1 MKIESHKPR
10 MPTEVKPA
18 GSQKQGVVANF
29 YELFR
34 ALMDPSGKGQDYVPP
49 LAAEDTD
56 SPHFEPCETPA
67 RLIVGIPVTPLPV
80 AMAQTAPLA
89 EATEASQTGAVTA
102 VVESVR
108 SEVQA
113 LTKSADVQV
122 SEALAQVAKEPLYD
136 VSAPYVG
143 TLTQAVRGVRT
154 EVQPMTRGTDVLVI
168 GARAQTQEPI
178 YEGSGTCVNTA
189 AEIVGT
195 VRTEAQ
201 TTLGNNEAKA
211 VAALAQVSSKS
222 ANEVLRPYIGAS
234 TQVVGG
240 AQAEVQST
248 EVSQPPVEA
257 IEALAQAT
265 PELIHEVL
273 QPYVSATT
281 EVTRAVRT
289 EARPVLRSS
298 DAVTIEAPVQVAP
311 PPTYNSPSG
320 PVLDSTAAMSIGSG
334 VRIEAQPAQ
343 VYPPPAYNTPSRT
356 VLDSTPTALAEA
368 SGGSAND
375 RPGDIITRNHMPVA
389 VAPGMRAETRTTQ
402 PSSSADAATNTP
414 PQLGEGTQVH
424 ARGTIPPSPPV
435 SEASLQALR
444 MEIVSFVQSPS
455 RPQVTLE
462 IHPPEYG
469 RVLVS
474 GEVDPQGNV
483 AVRLVVENNAVK
495 EHVLL
500 HLQRFPVPAEVEIM
514 TFEEYREHGE
524 SRGRERREESPR
536 QPPRRQDKSTTE
548 FSV

>member
-89 EATEASQTGAVTA
+89 EATEASQTSAVTA

-154 EVQPMTRGTDVLVI
+154 EVQPMTRSTDVLVI

-273 QPYVSATT
+273 QPYVSAKI

-298 DAVTIEAPVQVAP
+298 DAVTIDAPVQVA
-311 PPTYNSPSG
+311 
-320 PVLDSTAAMSIGSG
+320 VTATMSIGQG
-334 VRIEAQPAQ
+334 VRTEAQP
-343 VYPPPAYNTPSRT
+343 VLSSRESKAIDAPDF
-356 VLDSTPTALAEA
+356 LAAAL
-368 SGGSAND
+368 GGSAND

-402 PSSSADAATNTP
+402 PSSSADAATITP